1 MAIHN
6 EINVIMQGGCME
18 CPLCHSQRRWRFK
31 RDFVGFSSQGSRISQ
46 DNFRSVEDF
55 IVSAD
60 NKIRF
65 SMHCLTCGVVM
76 ETESMELI
84 NEENYDK
91 YKEDE

>member
-1 MAIHN
+1 MIIQN
-6 EINVIMQGGCME
+6 EINVIMQGGCMV
-18 CPLCHSQRRWRFK
+18 CPLCHSQRRWKFK

-46 DNFRSVEDF
+46 DDIRSVEGL

-76 ETESMELI
+76 ETDSMELI
-84 NEENYDK
+84 NKENYEK
-91 YKEDE
+91 YKDEK